1 HIDYISVP
9 GRYFHVQ
16 RGIFDHSLSDSWKVI
31 FGGLDVG
38 FDIARG
44 LLPLFSI
51 KLERAHDGIVEE
63 ASNSLIPEKSERR
76 SEKRKSIR
84 RRDDST
90 GPITYAHLVPTSAMN
105 LVHVQ
110 VPDDP
115 FVNSVIGDI
124 LDATTLEDWLGKR
137 YENFK
142 DNLDLYDRN

>member
-1 HIDYISVP
+1 MRPFIRMLFLLATPNHGAFRTSSLGVLAQMTRAITGTIWGIRPRKVGILDLTRVTKIMAPYIENLRRTDHIDYISVP

-63 ASNSLIPEKSERR
+63 ASNSLIPEKSER
-76 SEKRKSIR
+76 
-84 RRDDST
+84 
-90 GPITYAHLVPTSAMN
+90 
-105 LVHVQ
+105 
-110 VPDDP
+110 
-115 FVNSVIGDI
+115 
-124 LDATTLEDWLGKR
+124 
-137 YENFK
+137 
-142 DNLDLYDRN
+142 